1 MSDKN
6 IDKAQDVNSSDQTEE
21 VDQENSSETA
31 QGQDTPNQ
39 SSSDQ
44 PSQSKGELVTIK
56 QQQGKALQ
64 KGGTDLSR
72 VEGEEGEVP
81 VYHGDSTDLAQKGEG
96 GQEGGDGG
104 QGGGKGRIGEQLVA
118 MGMIT
123 EDQLNVALQEKKFSG
138 KMLGAILV
146 ELGFIDEDTLTSFLA
161 ESSGHEV
168 FDPKATIVDGQALEK
183 FPKEE
188 AKKHQVLPVSISD
201 EELVVATADP
211 YNVVALDR
219 VRRYYQKGVTIK
231 PLVTTP
237 SVLADAIDAAYGYAS
252 SIEDILK
259 ELEDEQATVDV
270 TKLTEEDAFTHP
282 IVRLVNTLLFDA
294 VKMGASDLHFEPE
307 ENFLRLRYRVD
318 GVLFTAHILHRQHW
332 QGISQRIKIMSGMNI
347 ADKLSPQDGRFPLN
361 IGGREADFRVNS
373 LPTVHGENIVM
384 RVLDKSASIMP
395 LEALGFSPENMKKI
409 EISQTKPE
417 GIIIV
422 TGPTGSGKTTSLY
435 SMLDA
440 INDVEVNIQ
449 TLEDPV
455 EYSLPM
461 IRQTHVREGV
471 LDFADGIKALLRQD
485 PDIIFIG
492 EVRDKTTAEMALKAA
507 MTGHQVYTTLH
518 TNDSFGAIPRILD
531 FGLKPGMIAGAIV
544 SVFAQRLGR
553 RLCNNC
559 KVEYVPNEEECKEL
573 LDADPAEPPTIYKAK
588 EGGCPACKGVG
599 YKGRVAIVEIL
610 LFDDDMNELLAENAP
625 KSELRKLAVEKGFKD
640 MRDDAILKI
649 KEGITSIEA
658 ASKVVPLKR

>member
-1 MSDKN
+1 MTDDNINAKNQGREIEEDKVSTQSN
-6 IDKAQDVNSSDQTEE
+6 EINTDGRSVQEAGEQDE
-21 VDQENSSETA
+21 
-31 QGQDTPNQ
+31 DTKNA
-39 SSSDQ
+39 
-44 PSQSKGELVTIK
+44 LVTVK
-56 QQQGKALQ
+56 DGGGQALQ
-64 KGGTDLSR
+64 KSGTDVAPLG
-72 VEGEEGEVP
+72 GEEGAIP
-81 VYHGDSTDLAQKGEG
+81 VYHGDSTGLSTYVAGEG
-96 GQEGGDGG
+96 QSEA
-104 QGGGKGRIGEQLVA
+104 QGERKGRIGEQLVA
-118 MGMIT
+118 MGLIT
-123 EDQLNVALQEKKFSG
+123 EDQLNVAIQEKKFSG

-146 ELGFIDEDTLTSFLA
+146 ELGFIDEETLTSFLA

-168 FDPKATIVDGQALEK
+168 FDPKATIFDGQALETL
-183 FPKEE
+183 PKEE
-188 AKKHQVLPVSISD
+188 AIKHQILPVSISD

-219 VRRYYQKGVTIK
+219 IRRYFQKGISIK

-237 SVLADAIDAAYGYAS
+237 SVLADSIDAAFGYAS
-252 SIEDILK
+252 SIENILK
-259 ELEDEQATVDV
+259 ELEDEEAIIDV

-384 RVLDKSASIMP
+384 RVLDKSESILP
-395 LEALGFSPENMKKI
+395 LEILGFSPENLEKI
-409 EISQTKPE
+409 KISQSKPE

-435 SMLDA
+435 SMLNE

-471 LDFADGIKALLRQD
+471 LDFGDGIKALLRQD

-518 TNDSFGAIPRILD
+518 TNDSFGAIPRVLD

-553 RLCNNC
+553 RLCSNC
-559 KVEYVPNEEECKEL
+559 KEEHIPNEYECTEL
-573 LDADPAEPPTIYKAK
+573 LDADPSDPPKIYKAK
-588 EGGCPACKGVG
+588 QGGCPACKGVG
-599 YKGRVAIVEIL
+599 YKGRVAICEIL
-610 LFDDDMNELLAENAP
+610 LFDDDMNELLAANAT
-625 KSELRKLAVEKGFKD
+625 KAELRKTAFEKGFKD
-640 MRDDAILKI
+640 MRYDAILKI
-649 KEGITSIEA
+649 KDGITSIEA
-658 ASKVVPLKR
+658 ASKVISLKK